1 MNNGIARGKRQAH
14 GVVSEMRLLVEAA
27 AEAPHTVYERDQL
40 ERAVSCRITTALM
53 VLLLVII
60 FATSAVPDVGPSLMS
75 AIQAHF

>member
-1 MNNGIARGKRQAH
+1 MTNGITRGKRRAH
-14 GVVSEMRLLVEAA
+14 GVVSEMRLLVQA
-27 AEAPHTVYERDQL
+27 AEAPHTMYERDQL
-40 ERAVSCRITTALM
+40 ERAISCRITTALM